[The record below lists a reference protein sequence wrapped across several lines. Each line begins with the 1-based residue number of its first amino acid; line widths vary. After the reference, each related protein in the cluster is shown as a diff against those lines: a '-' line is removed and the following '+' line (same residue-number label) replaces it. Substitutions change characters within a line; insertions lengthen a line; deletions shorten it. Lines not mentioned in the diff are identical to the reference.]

1 MYLQDNHHKLAF
13 KRKPD
18 DCHSREFKFSQTTSY
33 DSVYLDKSQMIAE
46 CIINIEF
53 SSNVKRKFKCHL
65 PVIEKNEPSF
75 TCSTDL
81 TQSANLGD

>member
-33 DSVYLDKSQMIAE
+33 DNVYLDKSQMIAE

-65 PVIEKNEPSF
+65 PVIEKKR
-75 TCSTDL
+75 TKLHVLYL